1 MKSIRKKKSRM
12 KEYTKQELIDLGR
25 AAFLIDHEYPAISE
39 LKAVI
44 PDGMVEYI
52 RTGTVT
58 DYIIRFKEYSD
69 FYIKYLP
76 FSGNLKLIPVDTDV
90 KDIPEWLVKSLK
102 DITTS
107 ELNLD
112 LKIKLKEYK
121 RKLVKDTLSIDE
133 QIELLTEIPLI
144 DLYENN
150 WHKKEIEMV
159 ANKLKSNAEVMQNIK
174 MNNASSLDL
183 KRTYWV
189 KMV

>member
-1 MKSIRKKKSRM
+1 M

-58 DYIIRFKEYSD
+58 DYIIRFKEYPD